1 MEGSNLKMLIK
12 GLFAEV
18 KNSVSVNLF
27 NFEKI
32 LFLQIKM
39 VMQQNKKTQIQLISY
54 TTANQILTV

>member
-1 MEGSNLKMLIK
+1 MEGSNLKMLIN

-27 NFEKI
+27 NCEKF